1 MTIRKLVNSYVFDFP
16 ICFPVPI
23 MGLETFDGI
32 VYCFIHTFLYVY
44 CSFVKS
50 GHTVNFEVL
59 WYLLYPFLCVVQHIH
74 LYSLISKQIYFI
86 LFTIFAS
93 LPTNLI
99 LNYMAAEILLEINGH
114 KYNASGFS
122 YDFTRYRIS
131 RENLLPE

>member
-32 VYCFIHTFLYVY
+32 VYCFIHTFFIY

-59 WYLLYPFLCVVQHIH
+59 WHLLYPFFMCRSA
-74 LYSLISKQIYFI
+74 YSHGSFI
-86 LFTIFAS
+86 
-93 LPTNLI
+93 
-99 LNYMAAEILLEINGH
+99 
-114 KYNASGFS
+114 
-122 YDFTRYRIS
+122 
-131 RENLLPE
+131 